1 MGGFMRWF
9 IGRTGAVVAV
19 PLLLAGLA
27 GCGASGGRA
36 AATATTG
43 QQDVVA
49 VVHELVR
56 CARANGMPDLP
67 DPQIDTNGQVKFPE
81 GTPEPPQSVLRACQ
95 SIADRLPGAP
105 RGGEFN
111 PAAVPALVRFA
122 KCIREH
128 GFPGFPDPRPDGS
141 FKVSEL
147 PQGVKPGNPPFD
159 AALRACRQVNP
170 TPDGGMPHVDD

>member
-1 MGGFMRWF
+1 MRWF
-9 IGRTGAVVAV
+9 IGGAGAVVAV
-19 PLLLAGLA
+19 LLLLAGLA
-27 GCGASGGRA
+27 GCGAPGGGA

-43 QQDVVA
+43 QQDLVA

-56 CARANGMPDLP
+56 CARANGMPNLP
-67 DPQIDTNGQVKFPE
+67 DPQIDSNGEPHFPE

-95 SIADRLPGAP
+95 SIVDRLPGAAL
-105 RGGEFN
+105 GGEAN
-111 PAAVPALVRFA
+111 PAAVPALLRFA

-128 GFPGFPDPRPDGS
+128 GFPRFPDPQADGS
-141 FKVSEL
+141 FLASEL

-170 TPDGGMPHVDD
+170 DPNGEMPDVN

>member
-1 MGGFMRWF
+1 MRRF
-9 IGRTGAVVAV
+9 IGGAGPVVAV
-19 PLLLAGLA
+19 LLPLAGLA
-27 GCGASGGRA
+27 GCSAPGGGA

-43 QQDVVA
+43 RQDVVA

-67 DPQIDTNGQVKFPE
+67 DPQIDSNGQPHFPE
-81 GTPEPPQSVLRACQ
+81 NTPEPPQSVLRACQ
-95 SIADRLPGAP
+95 SILDRLPGDG
-105 RGGEFN
+105 RGGEAN

-128 GFPGFPDPRPDGS
+128 GFPRFPDPQADGS
-141 FKVSEL
+141 FRVSEL

-170 TPDGGMPHVDD
+170 TPDGGMPHVED